1 MAKDNGTHE
10 KGAKSRMSTTVAVNR
25 LVRWGTFDGRQR
37 LTNKLSTGCRRHS
50 PRNRR
55 FYMTGCCLTDEY
67 ACRGTCQR
75 DSSAPLRSSSFISV
89 SRQFFRPAGK
99 GDSISLLLKTFLICI
114 YMCVCVCYP
123 LFVYAF
129 DLRNIIIMYR
139 IIEFRS
145 GRYIGDCCTAA
156 NVLLTINYGIFLTA
170 GSIAIFRDV
179 GNRPG
184 YNSLDK
190 F

>member
-37 LTNKLSTGCRRHS
+37 LTNKLSTGCGRHS

-75 DSSAPLRSSSFISV
+75 DSNALLRSSSFHLATV
-89 SRQFFRPAGK
+89 SRSGWET
-99 GDSISLLLKTFLICI
+99 DSISPKNFFNLYI
-114 YMCVCVCYP
+114 CVCVCYP
-123 LFVYAF
+123 LYTRSIRGILLYLVVSNDRDQVGPIYVYTTVVQRRTF
-129 DLRNIIIMYR
+129 Y
-139 IIEFRS
+139 
-145 GRYIGDCCTAA
+145 
-156 NVLLTINYGIFLTA
+156 
-170 GSIAIFRDV
+170 
-179 GNRPG
+179 
-184 YNSLDK
+184 
-190 F
+190 

>member
-37 LTNKLSTGCRRHS
+37 LTNKLSTGCGRHS

-75 DSSAPLRSSSFISV
+75 DSNALLRSSSFISV
-89 SRQFFRPAGK
+89 SRQFPDLAGK
-99 GDSISLLLKTFLICI
+99 RTRSLLKTFSTCI
-114 YMCVCVCYP
+114 YVRVCV
-123 LFVYAF
+123 LSIVHAF
-129 DLRNIIIMYR
+129 DSRNIIIPGG
-139 IIEFRS
+139 IE
-145 GRYIGDCCTAA
+145 
-156 NVLLTINYGIFLTA
+156 
-170 GSIAIFRDV
+170 
-179 GNRPG
+179 
-184 YNSLDK
+184 
-190 F
+190 

>member
-37 LTNKLSTGCRRHS
+37 LTNKLSTGCGRHS

-75 DSSAPLRSSSFISV
+75 DSNALLRSSSFHLATV
-89 SRQFFRPAGK
+89 SRSGWET
-99 GDSISLLLKTFLICI
+99 DSISPKNFFNLYI
-114 YMCVCVCYP
+114 CVCVCVIHCTRVRFEEY
-123 LFVYAF
+123 YYTWW
-129 DLRNIIIMYR
+129 YR
-139 IIEFRS
+139 MIETRL
-145 GRYIGDCCTAA
+145 GRYTYIRPLYSGERF
-156 NVLLTINYGIFLTA
+156 INNQLRYFPYGGEHCNFQ
-170 GSIAIFRDV
+170 GCWE
-179 GNRPG
+179 
-184 YNSLDK
+184 
-190 F
+190 